1 MSVFNKKNMGT
12 GICYDCNELLKQK
25 TIEMLNKHDDDF
37 KRLIED
43 FSEKNKGINTLPAQ
57 ELFITVRMFQGCLDG
72 IRIYRNEGSAFNEKY
87 NWLKEMDIGDINTEE
102 HMAEDGTSFNIIK
115 REVEE

>member
-43 FSEKNKGINTLPAQ
+43 FSEKNKGINTLP
-57 ELFITVRMFQGCLDG
+57 FQ
-72 IRIYRNEGSAFNEKY
+72 
-87 NWLKEMDIGDINTEE
+87 
-102 HMAEDGTSFNIIK
+102 
-115 REVEE
+115 

>member
-1 MSVFNKKNMGT
+1 
-12 GICYDCNELLKQK
+12 
-25 TIEMLNKHDDDF
+25 
-37 KRLIED
+37 
-43 FSEKNKGINTLPAQ
+43 
-57 ELFITVRMFQGCLDG
+57 MFQGCLDG

-87 NWLKEMDIGDINTEE
+87 NWLKEMDIGDVNTEE